1 MPAPRM
7 SPKMK
12 KVSIGRMI
20 TRLSRVSSG
29 SSMLVM

>member
-1 MPAPRM
+1 
-7 SPKMK
+7 MK
-12 KVSIGRMI
+12 KVSIGRVI